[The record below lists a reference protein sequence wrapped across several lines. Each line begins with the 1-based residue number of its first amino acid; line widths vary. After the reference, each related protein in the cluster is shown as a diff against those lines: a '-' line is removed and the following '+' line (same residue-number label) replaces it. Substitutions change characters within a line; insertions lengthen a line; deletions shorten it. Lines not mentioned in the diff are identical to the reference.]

1 MSGLIHIYTG
11 EGKGKTTAAMGLAIR
26 AAGSGKR
33 VLIAQFLK
41 NAGSCE
47 LKILRQIKEIELY
60 SYNKKIKFIKYMS
73 DEEKLQTAIDTKA
86 YFDRVI
92 EKSFDKDVLIMD
104 EFMAAYNYE
113 MLDRERSVAFLK
125 NKPEQLEVVLT
136 GRNAPAEV
144 RELADYISN
153 IQKERHPFDKGIAAR
168 RGIEL

>member
-1 MSGLIHIYTG
+1 
-11 EGKGKTTAAMGLAIR
+11 
-26 AAGSGKR
+26 
-33 VLIAQFLK
+33 
-41 NAGSCE
+41 
-47 LKILRQIKEIELY
+47 
-60 SYNKKIKFIKYMS
+60 MS